1 MTTPNSMEAQP
12 CLSIRSAAEIRRPA
26 RFTRPRRI
34 AAVMFVAVTML
45 GATPA
50 FAKDPCKTVL
60 CMYGRFTGN
69 SGGSECTTPEQDYF
83 DILIKKHGDVR
94 WGKTSTARGEFLN
107 SCPGADGGINKK
119 INDKFGKVRG

>member
-1 MTTPNSMEAQP
+1 MTTSNLMEAPP
-12 CLSIRSAAEIRRPA
+12 CLPIRTAAKIH
-26 RFTRPRRI
+26 RRI
-34 AAVMFVAVTML
+34 RNNRTRRLATVMLIGLAML

-69 SGGSECTTPEQDYF
+69 SGGSECNTAEQDYF
-83 DILIKKHGDVR
+83 NILIKKHGDVR
-94 WGKTSTARGEFLN
+94 WGKTSTARGQFLN

-119 INDKFGKVRG
+119 INDKFGKVMG

>member
-1 MTTPNSMEAQP
+1 MTTSNLMAAQP
-12 CLSIRSAAEIRRPA
+12 CLPIRTAARIRQPA
-26 RFTRPRRI
+26 RNNQNRRL
-34 AAVMFVAVTML
+34 ATVMLIGLTML

-69 SGGSECTTPEQDYF
+69 SGGSECNTAEQDYF

-94 WGKTSTARGEFLN
+94 WGKTSTARGQFLN
-107 SCPGADGGINKK
+107 SCPGADGGINNK
-119 INDKFGKVRG
+119 INDKFGKVMG

>member
-1 MTTPNSMEAQP
+1 MTTPNLMEAP
-12 CLSIRSAAEIRRPA
+12 SCLPFRA
-26 RFTRPRRI
+26 RRI
-34 AAVMFVAVTML
+34 AAVMLVAVTTL

-69 SGGSECTTPEQDYF
+69 SGGSECSSAEADYF
-83 DILIKKHGDVR
+83 NILIKKHGDVR
-94 WGKTSTARGEFLN
+94 WGKTSTARGQFLN
-107 SCPGADGGINKK
+107 SCPGADTGFNKK